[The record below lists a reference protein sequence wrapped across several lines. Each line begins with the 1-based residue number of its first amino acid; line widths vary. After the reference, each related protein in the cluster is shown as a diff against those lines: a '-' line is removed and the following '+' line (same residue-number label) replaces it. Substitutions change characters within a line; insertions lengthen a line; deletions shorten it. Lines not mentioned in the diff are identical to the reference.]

1 MIDTRSRRIRPGW
14 FCLLGLLF
22 PTPPASPLLAQT
34 GGPPVDHEHWS
45 YELLDALDIAGAS
58 SAWMVHIRPAGR
70 EVVRGELQRT
80 RTVDGATNTSW
91 SRWVDLFDAESSVRF
106 DAPGSSAEVGATAG
120 TRSGTAFLDP
130 GGGPYLALDGSLA
143 LSGSV
148 GLWGKIDSGSGE
160 RFDGLIEGGVALPFP
175 GPLQLILGRQRLR
188 GGGPGDGNSM
198 LGGSVPLDA
207 VHLAS
212 TGATPFPGLKWLFG
226 PVAWQFAMAP
236 WGGVGDLDQ
245 GWIGLGSAVAQ
256 PHPRFR
262 IGATRVARFGGS
274 QTTSVTPERFLK
286 MFFALQNEPHDWDD
300 QLFEVSLRLRW
311 EPFGLPVASYTV
323 FSQDDSPL
331 WKQPGLRLGTAASL
345 VRESGVFL
353 IRYEYNAIGRRAR
366 WCPGCQ
372 YDTRKALDGSDRLFW
387 YRHETH
393 GLYERNQIPA
403 GSSLGGYGAEHSLSF
418 SAFPAAGKVGYKV
431 WSFVQIRDEGNL
443 LLERWPGERAG
454 LGVEGWWIP
463 FPGLEATAT
472 GLLADGPE
480 IGTESSIWLRVRFI
494 LPSLVWN

>member
-1 MIDTRSRRIRPGW
+1 MRFSRSQKIRPGW

-22 PTPPASPLLAQT
+22 PALPASPLLAQA
-34 GGPPVDHEHWS
+34 GGPPVNHEHWS
-45 YELLDALDIAGAS
+45 YELLDALDIVGAS
-58 SAWMVHIRPAGR
+58 SAWMVHVRPAGR

-80 RTVDGATNTSW
+80 RTVDGTTEMSW
-91 SRWVDLFDAESSVRF
+91 SRWVDLFDAQSPVRF

-120 TRSGTAFLDP
+120 TRSGAAFLDP

-160 RFDGLIEGGVALPFP
+160 RFDGLMEGGMALAFP

-188 GGGPGDGNSM
+188 GGGPGEGNSM

-207 VHLAS
+207 VHLVS
-212 TGATPFPGLKWLFG
+212 TRATPFPGLKWLFG

-274 QTTSVTPERFLK
+274 QTTSVTPERFLR
-286 MFFALQNEPHDWDD
+286 MFFALQNEPWEWDD

-311 EPFGLPVASYTV
+311 EPFGLPLASYAV

-331 WKQPGLRLGTAASL
+331 WKQPGLQLGTAASL
-345 VRESGVFL
+345 VRERGVFL
-353 IRYEYNAIGRRAR
+353 IRYEYNAIGPRGS
-366 WCPGCQ
+366 WCPFCP
-372 YDTRKALDGSDRLFW
+372 RDRGNRNPW
-387 YRHETH
+387 YRHGTH
-393 GLYERNQIPA
+393 GLYQRNQIPA
-403 GSSLGGYGAEHSLSF
+403 GSSLGGFGAEHRLSF
-418 SAFPAAGKVGYKV
+418 SAFPAAGKVRYKV
-431 WSFVQIRDEGNL
+431 WSFFQIRDKRNL
-443 LLERWPGERAG
+443 LLERWPGERVG
-454 LGVEGWWIP
+454 LGGEVSWIP
-463 FPGLEATAT
+463 SPGLEVTAT
-472 GLLADGPE
+472 GLVADGPQIE
-480 IGTESSIWLRVRFI
+480 FESSIWLRARFI
-494 LPSLVWN
+494 LPSLARN